1 MEENKNT
8 VSTQEETTEKT
19 FTQAE
24 VDDIVKNRLA
34 RERKVK
40 TDGGDFSERE
50 KALNDREIRLMARE
64 KLFDKRLPADLID
77 VMKFSDEKTLDEAI
91 EKIEKIIGKA
101 PGKAEEQGDPMIRK
115 SWGTSVSKGKAAKGG
130 DPYRKAMGL

>member
-1 MEENKNT
+1 MEGNKDT
-8 VSTQEETTEKT
+8 VNTQEETTEKT

-34 RERKVK
+34 RERKAK
-40 TDGGDFSERE
+40 TDGADFSERE

-64 KLFDKRLPADLID
+64 KLFDKKLPADLID

-91 EKIEKIIGKA
+91 EKIEKIIGKTHSDT
-101 PGKAEEQGDPMIRK
+101 EEQNDQTIKK
-115 SWGTSVSKGKAAKGG
+115 SWGMPVSKGNPIKSG

>member
-1 MEENKNT
+1 MEGNKDT
-8 VSTQEETTEKT
+8 VNTQEETTEKT

-34 RERKVK
+34 RERKAK
-40 TDGGDFSERE
+40 TDGADFSERE

-64 KLFDKRLPADLID
+64 KLFDKKLPADLID

-91 EKIEKIIGKA
+91 EKIEKIIGKTHSDT
-101 PGKAEEQGDPMIRK
+101 EEQNDQTIKK
-115 SWGTSVSKGKAAKGG
+115 SWGMPVSKGNPSKSG

>member
-8 VSTQEETTEKT
+8 VSAQEETTEKT

-34 RERKVK
+34 RERKAK
-40 TDGGDFSERE
+40 ADGDDFSERE
-50 KALNDREIRLMARE
+50 KALSDREIRLMARE
-64 KLFDKRLPADLID
+64 KLFDKKLPADLID

-91 EKIEKIIGKA
+91 EKIEKIMGKA
-101 PGKAEEQGDPMIRK
+101 HSEAEKQGDPMVGK

>member
-1 MEENKNT
+1 MEGNKDT
-8 VSTQEETTEKT
+8 VNTQEETAEKT

-34 RERKVK
+34 RERK
-40 TDGGDFSERE
+40 TRADGGDFSERE
-50 KALNDREIRLMARE
+50 KELNDREIRLMARE
-64 KLFDKRLPADLID
+64 KLFDKKLPADLID

-91 EKIEKIIGKA
+91 EKIEKIIGKTHS
-101 PGKAEEQGDPMIRK
+101 KTEDQDDQTIRK
-115 SWGTSVSKGKAAKGG
+115 SWGMPVSKGKTNGG

>member
-8 VSTQEETTEKT
+8 VSAQGETTEKT

-64 KLFDKRLPADLID
+64 KLFDKGLPADLID

-91 EKIEKIIGKA
+91 EKIEKIIGKTHSDT
-101 PGKAEEQGDPMIRK
+101 EEQNDQTIKK
-115 SWGTSVSKGKAAKGG
+115 SWGMPVSKGKPSKGG